1 MKIKKVTL
9 QNFRPF
15 YGVQT
20 LDLETEDTH
29 PVVLIRA
36 DNDVGKTSLFRAVQ
50 FCLYGER
57 SQETTARHV
66 NRTAAYERNGT
77 MSVKLAFSHENSSYE
92 FTRKVEFERASP
104 PSFPQ
109 LKEHSV
115 LEVRKDGILERLNTQ
130 EEERDYVESI
140 LPEDASQFFLFDGE
154 QIQRYTQHPPGE
166 KVKGAIEM
174 VLGVKELLNAR
185 EDLDKIEG
193 EMSSELTKL
202 LQEENKEKDEA
213 NILSE
218 LEQEINRLQAEV
230 GDLAEKISGA
240 KETVES
246 CDRQLETFKELQE
259 KVGDRIRAETEFN
272 QVKDQIKANDE
283 ELRDFNRNL
292 GPLLVAPLLNS
303 FSQSMPDVDSA
314 PDFERRTAQTVLTGG
329 TCICGRTIDE
339 NCKERLSALAVQA
352 KPGRLLQ
359 LKELA
364 QGLLI
369 EFEPKSLETQLY
381 NLLNTKNGF
390 ESLRASLESNIS
402 ALDKQLGTDAQEL
415 GAQINNT
422 EDTRQR
428 AARAQREYEDERNL
442 KMFTW
447 NGKTEELRTGQR
459 KLASK
464 TTSKNVTSKQNLLD
478 ICRKTREAM
487 TDVIDRLV
495 TERRNDVEK
504 LASHAFRE
512 LTNNPRLYLGI
523 KISEDYELEVVTIG
537 NVVRKVWEQDPS
549 AGASQVIA
557 TSFIAALNKYTA
569 REAPVII
576 DTPIGRLDPF
586 HKNQLIGFYPR
597 IGPQVVILYQP
608 SELTEDDIEKIV
620 RNVASQWEFRHE
632 KEKPDITRI
641 HRLKGR

>member
-15 YGVQT
+15 YGTQT
-20 LDLETEDTH
+20 IDLDTDEAH

-36 DNDVGKTSLFRAVQ
+36 DNDVGKTSLFKAIQ

-57 SQETTARHV
+57 SQDTTARHV

-92 FTRKVEFERASP
+92 FTRKVEFERATP
-104 PSFPQ
+104 PSFAQ
-109 LKEHSV
+109 LKEHSE
-115 LEVRKDGILERLNTQ
+115 LQVRKDGILETLRNQ
-130 EEERDYVESI
+130 EEERNYVESI

-154 QIQRYTQHPPGE
+154 QIQRYTLHPPGE
-166 KVKGAIEM
+166 RVKGAIEM
-174 VLGVKELLNAR
+174 VLGVRELLNAR
-185 EDLDKIEG
+185 EDLDRIEA
-193 EMSSELTKL
+193 EISTELTKL
-202 LQEENKEKDEA
+202 LQEENKEKEEA
-213 NILSE
+213 DTLGT
-218 LEQEINRLQAEV
+218 LEQEITRLQADVEE
-230 GDLAEKISGA
+230 LAQKISA
-240 KETVES
+240 SKETVGS
-246 CDRQLETFKELQE
+246 CDRQLEKFKELQG
-259 KVGDRIRAETEFN
+259 KVVERISAETELK
-272 QVKDQIKANDE
+272 QVIDQIKANEE

-292 GPLLVAPLLNS
+292 GPLLVAPLLSS
-303 FSQSMPDVDSA
+303 FAESPSDEGVA
-314 PDFERRTAQTVLTGG
+314 PDFERRTAQTVLTNG
-329 TCICGRTIDE
+329 TCICGRSIDE
-339 NCKERLSALAVQA
+339 NCKERLSALATQTE
-352 KPGRLLQ
+352 PSLLLQ
-359 LKELA
+359 LKEQA
-364 QGLLI
+364 QRLLI
-369 EFEPKSLETQLY
+369 EFEPKSLETRLY
-381 NLLNTKNGF
+381 DFLNARNGL
-390 ESLRASLESNIS
+390 ESRRASRESAIS
-402 ALDKQLGTDAQEL
+402 TLDRQLGMDAQEL
-415 GAQINNT
+415 GAQINST

-428 AARAQREYEDERNL
+428 AAKAQRTYEDERNL

-447 NGKTEELRTGQR
+447 SGKSEELRSRQR
-459 KLASK
+459 KLASR
-464 TTSKNVTSKQNLLD
+464 TTSKSVASKQSLLD

-495 TERRNDVEK
+495 IERRNDVEK

-586 HKNQLIGFYPR
+586 HKNQLVAFYPR
-597 IGPQVVILYQP
+597 IGPQVIILYQP
-608 SELTEDDIEKIV
+608 SELTADDIEKIG
-620 RNVASQWEFRHE
+620 RHVASQWEFRHD
-632 KEKPDITRI
+632 KEKPDVTHI
-641 HRLKGR
+641 HRLRA